1 MKLHSSVFLG
11 FRITNAVLGLL
22 VAGLAVSGAA
32 QAACTDA
39 KMFFRSATRA
49 TSADAAHLSN
59 ALYRP
64 GQYGAAGPIL
74 VSDDQNEGAAIVG
87 LWTFEWR
94 AKADPELPINN
105 PGIPDG
111 ALLDFG
117 LIQWHGDG
125 TEITNSGGRT
135 PAVGDV
141 CMGAWKQIGRSTF
154 KLTHLALGYGPPEG
168 PAVGYQGVAILEM
181 RVQVDSGGHTYH
193 GNFTLTQYESKF
205 DPTVPGSEFD
215 QSTVAL
221 TLSGAV
227 KAKRVEAD

>member
-11 FRITNAVLGLL
+11 LKTTTAVFGLF

-32 QAACTDA
+32 QAACTDL
-39 KMFFRSATRA
+39 KMPFRPTNQA
-49 TSADAAHLSN
+49 TSADSAHLST
-59 ALYRP
+59 ALYRT
-64 GQYGAAGPIL
+64 GQYGVAGP
-74 VSDDQNEGAAIVG
+74 VQVRDDQNEGAAIVG
-87 LWTFEWR
+87 FWVFEWR

-117 LIQWHGDG
+117 LIQWHEDG

-141 CMGAWKQIGRSTF
+141 CMGAWKQVGRSTF

-168 PAVGYQGVAILEM
+168 PAVGYQGLAVLEM
-181 RVQVDSGGHTYH
+181 QVQVAPGGNTYE
-193 GNFTLTQYESKF
+193 GSFTLTQYASKF

-215 QSTVAL
+215 RSTVAL
-221 TLSGAV
+221 TLSGTV
-227 KAKRVEAD
+227 KAKRVEAN